1 MALILVPA
9 IDKQKLIVLTCYLS
23 FWLINFSAMRGVTIR
38 QLQIFVVAASHLS
51 FARTSER
58 LHVTQAGVS
67 LQIKQLE
74 EMAGFAL
81 FERRGRKVALTEAGE
96 VLLRYAQRILDA
108 LKDADAALSALKGL
122 TGGRIRVG
130 VFSTAKYF
138 APALLARFQ
147 RRYPDVRVSLSV
159 NNREVIVREL
169 EHDEIDVAIMGQPPP
184 RLETEAVPF
193 ADHPLVVI
201 AAPEHPLAARK
212 RIPLA
217 ALAGET
223 FLVREQGSGTR
234 SSMERF
240 FAEHGFTPS
249 IGNEMNSN
257 ETIKQAVMAGMGL
270 AFLSRHTIG
279 LELAT
284 GRLAVLDIAGLP
296 LMRRWYVVRRAGRF
310 ASPASTAFLEF
321 VVATGPALLAELV
334 HAPKTRPRAGNKRQ
348 SKLRR

>member
-1 MALILVPA
+1 
-9 IDKQKLIVLTCYLS
+9 
-23 FWLINFSAMRGVTIR
+23 MRGVTIR
-38 QLQIFVVAASHLS
+38 QLQIFAVAAGHLS
-51 FARTSER
+51 FARTSEQ
-58 LHVTQAGVS
+58 LHLTQAGVS

-130 VFSTAKYF
+130 VVSTAKYF

-147 RRYPDVRVSLSV
+147 KRYGGVRVSLSV

-169 EHDEIDVAIMGQPPP
+169 ERDEIDIAIMGQPPQ
-184 RLETEAVPF
+184 RLATEAVAI
-193 ADHPLVVI
+193 ADHPLVII
-201 AAPEHPLAARK
+201 AAPGHPLAGVR

-217 ALAGET
+217 ALGGET

-240 FAEHGFTPS
+240 FAARGFEPR
-249 IGNEMNSN
+249 IGNEMSSN

-270 AFLSRHTIG
+270 ALISRHTIG
-279 LELAT
+279 LELQAR
-284 GRLAVLDIAGLP
+284 RLAVLDVVGLP

-310 ASPASTAFLEF
+310 VSPAAGAFVDF
-321 VVATGPALLAELV
+321 VVASAPALLAELHPPAAKASWRKV
-334 HAPKTRPRAGNKRQ
+334 APERTTRRERAKARTLSRTSAGSRN
-348 SKLRR
+348 RRR

>member
-1 MALILVPA
+1 
-9 IDKQKLIVLTCYLS
+9 
-23 FWLINFSAMRGVTIR
+23 MRGVTIR

-51 FARTSER
+51 FARTSEQ
-58 LHVTQAGVS
+58 LHLTQAGVS

-96 VLLRYAQRILDA
+96 VLLRYAQRIQDA

-130 VFSTAKYF
+130 VVSTAKYF

-147 RRYPDVRVSLSV
+147 ARYPGVRVSLSV

-169 EHDEIDVAIMGQPPP
+169 ERDEIDVAIMGQPPQ
-184 RLETEAVPF
+184 RIATEAVAI

-201 AAPEHPLAARK
+201 AAPQHPLASAR
-212 RIPLA
+212 RIRLE
-217 ALAGET
+217 ALAGQM

-240 FAEHGFTPS
+240 FAERGFEPK
-249 IGNEMNSN
+249 IGNEMSSN

-270 AFLSRHTIG
+270 ALISRHTIG

-284 GRLAVLDIAGLP
+284 RRLAVLDVVGLP

-310 ASPASTAFLEF
+310 ASPATMAFVDF
-321 VVATGPALLAELV
+321 VVASTPGLLAEL
-334 HAPKTRPRAGNKRQ
+334 HPADAKPRRQ
-348 SKLRR
+348 SPARRRTRR

>member
-1 MALILVPA
+1 
-9 IDKQKLIVLTCYLS
+9 
-23 FWLINFSAMRGVTIR
+23 MRGVTLR

-51 FARTSER
+51 FARTSEQ
-58 LHVTQAGVS
+58 LHLTQAGVS

-96 VLLRYAQRILDA
+96 VLLRYAQRIQDA
-108 LKDADAALSALKGL
+108 LKDADGALSALKGL

-130 VFSTAKYF
+130 VVSTAKYF

-147 RRYPDVRVSLSV
+147 ARYPGVRVSLSV

-169 EHDEIDVAIMGQPPP
+169 ERDEIDVAIMGQPPQ
-184 RLETEAVPF
+184 RIATEAVAI

-201 AAPEHPLAARK
+201 AAPQHPLASAR
-212 RIPLA
+212 RIRLE
-217 ALAGET
+217 ALAGQM

-240 FAEHGFTPS
+240 FAERGFEPK
-249 IGNEMNSN
+249 IGNEMSSN

-270 AFLSRHTIG
+270 ALISRHTIG

-284 GRLAVLDIAGLP
+284 RRLAVLDVVGLP

-310 ASPASTAFLEF
+310 ASPATMAFVDF
-321 VVATGPALLAELV
+321 VVASTPGLLAEL
-334 HAPKTRPRAGNKRQ
+334 HPADAKPRRQSPARRKTRR
-348 SKLRR
+348 